1 MSMGTAPAGSCNE
14 DWNIAVQ
21 PSSLSDGVL
30 QRYQQI
36 ENDAL
41 GWSVTLVDF
50 ASDQRGDLTD
60 LAAVLHRVDAWRE
73 GESDANLVI
82 TQMSDDVGYSNI
94 DRKPAGQTVR
104 TESGQYT
111 LWAGRLTD
119 RTCPGSQSGTGS
131 AGAADSATV
140 EFGDLPSVR
149 AMAGDEV
156 RLDLGFDT
164 EFKSYDD
171 GCCCKLQAESRDDP
185 VFIL

>member
-1 MSMGTAPAGSCNE
+1 MSMGTAPAGSYNE

-73 GESDANLVI
+73 GESDANLV
-82 TQMSDDVGYSNI
+82 MVLL
-94 DRKPAGQTVR
+94 QT
-104 TESGQYT
+104 SG
-111 LWAGRLTD
+111 GE
-119 RTCPGSQSGTGS
+119 P
-131 AGAADSATV
+131 
-140 EFGDLPSVR
+140 
-149 AMAGDEV
+149 
-156 RLDLGFDT
+156 
-164 EFKSYDD
+164 
-171 GCCCKLQAESRDDP
+171 
-185 VFIL
+185 

>member
-30 QRYQQI
+30 QRYQQT

-60 LAAVLHRVDAWRE
+60 LTAVLHRVDAWRE

-111 LWAGRLTD
+111 PTGGRID
-119 RTCPGSQSGTGS
+119 
-131 AGAADSATV
+131 
-140 EFGDLPSVR
+140 
-149 AMAGDEV
+149 
-156 RLDLGFDT
+156 
-164 EFKSYDD
+164 
-171 GCCCKLQAESRDDP
+171 
-185 VFIL
+185 

>member
-1 MSMGTAPAGSCNE
+1 MPNE

-73 GESDANLVI
+73 GESDANLV
-82 TQMSDDVGYSNI
+82 MVLL
-94 DRKPAGQTVR
+94 QT
-104 TESGQYT
+104 SGGEPRRPS
-111 LWAGRLTD
+111 LHPLMLAAGRRSQAASNTRLTI
-119 RTCPGSQSGTGS
+119 TASGFGCP
-131 AGAADSATV
+131 
-140 EFGDLPSVR
+140 
-149 AMAGDEV
+149 
-156 RLDLGFDT
+156 
-164 EFKSYDD
+164 
-171 GCCCKLQAESRDDP
+171 
-185 VFIL
+185 